1 MVDEFSHSG
10 YILIRNNMATIQVT
24 DSDFQEKV
32 VSSALP
38 VLVDF
43 YADWCGPCKMAAP
56 ILEELSEDYKDKLI
70 VAKVNV
76 DQNQNSAQQYDVMSI
91 PTVILVKDGKEVGRQ
106 IGFAGKQGYEELIKK
121 VL

>member
-1 MVDEFSHSG
+1 MVDEFLHSG
-10 YILIRNNMATIQVT
+10 YILIRNMATILVT

-121 VL
+121 IL

>member
-10 YILIRNNMATIQVT
+10 YILIRNNMATILVT
-24 DSDFQEKV
+24 DSDFQEKI
-32 VSSALP
+32 VSSSLP

-43 YADWCGPCKMAAP
+43 YADWCGPCKMAGP

-106 IGFAGKQGYEELIKK
+106 IGFAGKLGYEELIKK